1 MFRTLARLRRNIK
14 KSPRVA
20 DESMFG
26 GGGVVMMNRAGG
38 GGDHRQQAPTD
49 HSSNKL
55 SAVMGLVLLAPFS
68 VFACLSQPHVSG
80 ADGMWA
86 SAELPQLSEV
96 NHLMVNDSMRYAIL
110 M

>member
-1 MFRTLARLRRNIK
+1 MFRTLARLRRNIR

-20 DESMFG
+20 DESMLG
-26 GGGVVMMNRAGG
+26 GMNMRSIV
-38 GGDHRQQAPTD
+38 GGDHNQQQQQQLPVAAHTL
-49 HSSNKL
+49 NKF
-55 SAVMGLVLLAPFS
+55 SMVVSLVLVPFS
-68 VFACLSQPHVSG
+68 IFACLSQPHVNG

>member
-1 MFRTLARLRRNIK
+1 MFRTLARLRRNIR

-20 DESMFG
+20 DESIL
-26 GGGVVMMNRAGG
+26 AGG
-38 GGDHRQQAPTD
+38 GMNIRVVVVGEVQHHQQQQQQQTGQAL
-49 HSSNKL
+49 NKF
-55 SAVMGLVLLAPFS
+55 STVVSLVLVPFS
-68 VFACLSQPHVSG
+68 MFACLSQPHVNG

-86 SAELPQLSEV
+86 SASEV

>member
-38 GGDHRQQAPTD
+38 GGDHRQQDPTD

-68 VFACLSQPHVSG
+68 PHVSG